1 MKKDPYQPS
10 VCKIGY
16 LGEGDFKTC
25 HMYKQTKEYA
35 AWKRMLN
42 RCYNLH
48 FLEKYPTYNGCKVA
62 KIWHNFQNF
71 AKWYKDNYVDGFQLD
86 KDILFKNNKLYSP
99 ETCYFVPNE
108 INSYFI
114 SCKSVRGILPIGIT
128 HDKSNKYVVR
138 IRKNNHRYTLGL
150 FDTVYEAFN
159 IYKNEK
165 EKYAKE
171 LADKYKDK
179 ITEKTYNAII
189 NYKIE
194 ITD

>member
-1 MKKDPYQPS
+1 M
-10 VCKIGY
+10 
-16 LGEGDFKTC
+16 
-25 HMYKQTKEYA
+25 
-35 AWKRMLN
+35 
-42 RCYNLH
+42 
-48 FLEKYPTYNGCKVA
+48 
-62 KIWHNFQNF
+62 
-71 AKWYKDNYVDGFQLD
+71 
-86 KDILFKNNKLYSP
+86 
-99 ETCYFVPNE
+99 
-108 INSYFI
+108 
-114 SCKSVRGILPIGIT
+114 
-128 HDKSNKYVVR
+128 VR